1 MNQVT
6 RRGTNW
12 HNLQINDLQDQ
23 WYGGDRLRSIE
34 FSDGPHNCI
43 AVRKPGPV
51 FRGGYVYMMHASICR
66 TDTAAVQAQDVASVL
81 GSLQTRVYD
90 PVGNLRKADDQTT
103 YGPATNSR

>member
-51 FRGGYVYMMHASICR
+51 FRGGSVYMMHASICR

-103 YGPATNSR
+103 YGPAANSR